1 MRFFVSLCCA
11 AVLAGCG
18 TADAPPAQ
26 DTTAVAAAPAPAPIS
41 LADIAGKWVMR
52 TMAENSDSVLVTSEM
67 TATADT
73 SGWVTLV
80 PGRPPLPTR
89 VVEVAG
95 DSITTEFGPF
105 ESVLRPGT
113 QVTTRTVVR
122 LRDGK
127 LVGSLVARYVTT
139 GADSVTRLRVEA
151 TRAP

>member
-11 AVLAGCG
+11 AVVAGCSKP
-18 TADAPPAQ
+18 DAPPAQ
-26 DTTAVAAAPAPAPIS
+26 DTTAVAAPAPAPIS
-41 LADIAGKWVMR
+41 LAEVAGKWTVR

-73 SGWVTLV
+73 SGWMMMI
-80 PGRPPLPTR
+80 PGRPAMATR
-89 VVEVAG
+89 VIEVAG

-105 ESVLRPGT
+105 ESVLRPGV
-113 QVTTRTVVR
+113 QVTTRSVMR

-127 LVGSLVARYVTT
+127 LVGYLIARYPTT
-139 GADSVTRLRVEA
+139 GADSVARLRLEA

>member
-11 AVLAGCG
+11 AVVAGCSKP
-18 TADAPPAQ
+18 DAPPAQ
-26 DTTAVAAAPAPAPIS
+26 DTTAVAAPAPAPIS
-41 LADIAGKWVMR
+41 LAEVAGKWTIR

-73 SGWVTLV
+73 SGWMTMI
-80 PGRPPLPTR
+80 PGRPAMATR
-89 VVEVAG
+89 VIEVAG

-105 ESVLRPGT
+105 ESVLRPGV
-113 QVTTRTVVR
+113 QVTTRSVMR

-127 LVGSLVARYVTT
+127 LVGYLMARYATT
-139 GADSVTRLRVEA
+139 GADSVARLRLEA

>member
-11 AVLAGCG
+11 AVVAGCSKP
-18 TADAPPAQ
+18 DAPPAA
-26 DTTAVAAAPAPAPIS
+26 DTTAVAAPAPAPIS
-41 LADIAGKWVMR
+41 LAEVAGKWTVR

-73 SGWVTLV
+73 SGWVTIV

-89 VVEVAG
+89 VIEVAG

-105 ESVLRPGT
+105 ESVLRPGV
-113 QVTTRTVVR
+113 QVTTRTVMR
-122 LRDGK
+122 MRDGK

-139 GADSVTRLRVEA
+139 GADSVTRLRLGA

>member
-26 DTTAVAAAPAPAPIS
+26 DTTAVAAAPAPIS
-41 LADIAGKWVMR
+41 LADVAGKWVIK
-52 TMAENSDSVLVTSEM
+52 TMPENSDSVLVTSEM

-73 SGWVTLV
+73 SGWMTMV
-80 PGRPPLPTR
+80 PGRPAMPTR
-89 VVEVAG
+89 VIEVAG

-105 ESVLRPGT
+105 ESVLRAGV
-113 QVTTRTVVR
+113 QVTTRSVMR

-127 LVGSLVARYVTT
+127 LVGYLMARYATT
-139 GADSVTRLRVEA
+139 GADSVARLRLEA

>member
-11 AVLAGCG
+11 AVVAGCG

-26 DTTAVAAAPAPAPIS
+26 DTTAVAAPAPAPIS
-41 LADIAGKWVMR
+41 LAEVAGKWTIR

-73 SGWVTLV
+73 SGWVTIV

-89 VVEVAG
+89 VIDVSG

-105 ESVLRPGT
+105 ESVLRPGV
-113 QVTTRTVVR
+113 QVTTRTVMR
-122 LRDGK
+122 LRDGR

-139 GADSVTRLRVEA
+139 GADSVTRLRLEA

>member
-11 AVLAGCG
+11 AVVAGCSKP
-18 TADAPPAQ
+18 DAPPAQ
-26 DTTAVAAAPAPAPIS
+26 DTTAVAAPAPAPIS
-41 LADIAGKWVMR
+41 LAEVAGKWTVR

-73 SGWVTLV
+73 SGWMTMI
-80 PGRPPLPTR
+80 PGRPAMATR
-89 VVEVAG
+89 VIEVAG

-105 ESVLRPGT
+105 ESVLRPGV
-113 QVTTRTVVR
+113 QVTTRSVMR

-127 LVGSLVARYVTT
+127 LVGTLIARYPTA
-139 GADSVTRLRVEA
+139 GADSVVRLRLEA

>member
-11 AVLAGCG
+11 AVVAGCSKP
-18 TADAPPAQ
+18 DAPPAQ
-26 DTTAVAAAPAPAPIS
+26 DTTAVAAPAPAPIS
-41 LADIAGKWVMR
+41 LAEVAGKWTVR

-73 SGWVTLV
+73 SGWVTIV

-89 VVEVAG
+89 VIEVAG

-105 ESVLRPGT
+105 ESVLRPGV
-113 QVTTRTVVR
+113 QVTTRTVMR

-139 GADSVTRLRVEA
+139 GADSVTRLRLEA

>member
-1 MRFFVSLCCA
+1 MV
-11 AVLAGCG
+11 
-18 TADAPPAQ
+18 
-26 DTTAVAAAPAPAPIS
+26 APAPIS
-41 LADIAGKWVMR
+41 LAEVAGKWTVR

-73 SGWVTLV
+73 SGWMTMI
-80 PGRPPLPTR
+80 PGRPAMATR

-105 ESVLRPGT
+105 ESVLRPGV
-113 QVTTRTVVR
+113 QVTTRSVMR

-127 LVGSLVARYVTT
+127 LVGTLIARYPTA
-139 GADSVTRLRVEA
+139 GADSVVRLRLEA

>member
-11 AVLAGCG
+11 AVVAGCSKP
-18 TADAPPAQ
+18 DAPPAQ
-26 DTTAVAAAPAPAPIS
+26 DTTAVAAPAPAPIS
-41 LADIAGKWVMR
+41 LAEVAGKWTIR

-73 SGWVTLV
+73 SGWMTMI
-80 PGRPPLPTR
+80 PGRPAMATR

-105 ESVLRPGT
+105 ESVLRPGV
-113 QVTTRTVVR
+113 QVTTRSVMR

-139 GADSVTRLRVEA
+139 GADSVTRLRLEA

>member
-11 AVLAGCG
+11 AVVAGCSKP
-18 TADAPPAQ
+18 DAPPAA
-26 DTTAVAAAPAPAPIS
+26 DTTAVAAPAPAPIS
-41 LADIAGKWVMR
+41 LAEVAGKWTVR

-73 SGWVTLV
+73 SGWVTIV

-89 VVEVAG
+89 VIEVAG

-105 ESVLRPGT
+105 ESVLRPGV
-113 QVTTRTVVR
+113 QVTTRTVMR
-122 LRDGK
+122 MRDGK

-139 GADSVTRLRVEA
+139 GADSVTRLRLEA

>member
-11 AVLAGCG
+11 AVLAGCSKP
-18 TADAPPAQ
+18 DATPAA
-26 DTTAVAAAPAPAPIS
+26 DTTAVAAPAPAPIS
-41 LADIAGKWVMR
+41 LAEVAGKWTVR

-73 SGWVTLV
+73 SGWVTIV

-89 VVEVAG
+89 VIEVAG

-105 ESVLRPGT
+105 ESVLRAGV
-113 QVTTRTVVR
+113 QVTTRTVMR

-127 LVGSLVARYVTT
+127 LVGTLVARYVTT
-139 GADSVTRLRVEA
+139 GADSVTRLRLEA

>member
-11 AVLAGCG
+11 AVVAGCSKP
-18 TADAPPAQ
+18 DAPPAA
-26 DTTAVAAAPAPAPIS
+26 DTTAVAAPAPAPIS
-41 LADIAGKWVMR
+41 LAEVAGKWTVR

-73 SGWVTLV
+73 SGWVTIV

-105 ESVLRPGT
+105 ESVLRPGV
-113 QVTTRTVVR
+113 QVTTRTVMR

-139 GADSVTRLRVEA
+139 GADSVTRLRLEA

>member
-11 AVLAGCG
+11 AVVAGCSKP
-18 TADAPPAQ
+18 DAPPAQ
-26 DTTAVAAAPAPAPIS
+26 DTTAVAAPAPAPIS
-41 LADIAGKWVMR
+41 LAEVAGKWTVR

-73 SGWVTLV
+73 SGWMTMI
-80 PGRPPLPTR
+80 PGRPAMATR

-105 ESVLRPGT
+105 ESVLRPGV
-113 QVTTRTVVR
+113 QVTTRSVMR

-127 LVGSLVARYVTT
+127 LVGTLIARYPTA
-139 GADSVTRLRVEA
+139 GADSVVRLRLEA

>member
-11 AVLAGCG
+11 AVVAGCSKP
-18 TADAPPAQ
+18 DAPPAQ
-26 DTTAVAAAPAPAPIS
+26 DTTAVAAPAPTPIS
-41 LADIAGKWVMR
+41 LADIAGKWVIR

-73 SGWVTLV
+73 SGWVTIV

-89 VVEVAG
+89 VIEVAG

-105 ESVLRPGT
+105 ESVLRPGV
-113 QVTTRTVVR
+113 QVTTRTVMR
-122 LRDGK
+122 LRDGR

-139 GADSVTRLRVEA
+139 GADSVTRLRLEA

>member
-11 AVLAGCG
+11 AVVAGCG
-18 TADAPPAQ
+18 TDDAPPAQ
-26 DTTAVAAAPAPAPIS
+26 DTTAVAAPTPIS
-41 LADIAGKWVMR
+41 LADVAGKWVIH

-73 SGWVTLV
+73 SGWMTMI
-80 PGRPPLPTR
+80 PGRPAIPTR
-89 VVEVAG
+89 VIEVAG

-105 ESVLRPGT
+105 ESVLRPGV
-113 QVTTRTVVR
+113 QVTTRSVMR

-127 LVGSLVARYVTT
+127 LVGSLIARYPTA
-139 GADSVTRLRVEA
+139 GADSVVRLRLEA